1 MNVVVIVI
9 GSVVVA
15 ESVVYVCFFTFAEV
29 SIDQTIFNCSLLP
42 GMTSP
47 RRHTSQLALSHI
59 YYHHRLMARQ
69 VRTSCIDVV
78 VLLDYFTKAQLSVFR
93 YRAKSLPQMT
103 SPIAIVLI
111 VTVVFVVAEVL
122 ADVFIFAAAASHGSQ
137 PALFK
142 CALKTEELRPYCE

>member
-1 MNVVVIVI
+1 M
-9 GSVVVA
+9 
-15 ESVVYVCFFTFAEV
+15 
-29 SIDQTIFNCSLLP
+29 LLF
-42 GMTSP
+42 
-47 RRHTSQLALSHI
+47 
-59 YYHHRLMARQ
+59 
-69 VRTSCIDVV
+69 
-78 VLLDYFTKAQLSVFR
+78 LLDYFTKAQLSVFR

-122 ADVFIFAAAASHGSQ
+122 ADVVIFAAAASHGSQ

>member
-1 MNVVVIVI
+1 M
-9 GSVVVA
+9 
-15 ESVVYVCFFTFAEV
+15 
-29 SIDQTIFNCSLLP
+29 LLF
-42 GMTSP
+42 
-47 RRHTSQLALSHI
+47 
-59 YYHHRLMARQ
+59 
-69 VRTSCIDVV
+69 
-78 VLLDYFTKAQLSVFR
+78 LLDYFTKAQLSVFR